1 LPLLDQNSE
10 STYQEYKDYYTP
22 PALVPYGIC
31 AGHSGPRL
39 RPSGNRAKGGAKN
52 MDIKL
57 NNQMQQWIKEK
68 VGSGYYGSASE
79 VINEGLRLLKNKEDQ
94 RNSMTEDLRKEL
106 LIGIR
111 QLDSGQA
118 IYFDSKLVDD
128 VKMDARS
135 KVKT

>member
-1 LPLLDQNSE
+1 
-10 STYQEYKDYYTP
+10 
-22 PALVPYGIC
+22 
-31 AGHSGPRL
+31 
-39 RPSGNRAKGGAKN
+39 